1 MAELEVFGIEE
12 WIRELEGLGQDVP
25 KITKEALKAGA
36 GVFKQKLEFNS
47 PVGPEPNTPTP
58 KQPWW
63 DGKHAKNAI
72 EEGRVVKKGGSY
84 FVEIGWDKA
93 DRSPH
98 FYMKFQNWGTSRNP
112 NPPLKGFVEKT
123 LVQSE
128 KEVLQAMEREF
139 MRRVT
144 GR

>member
-1 MAELEVFGIEE
+1 MNPGKRDKRIVIEHKTERKDEEGNALPAGWEVFS
-12 WIRELEGLGQDVP
+12 
-25 KITKEALKAGA
+25 KAWA
-36 GVFKQKLEFNS
+36 KAET

-63 DGKHAKNAI
+63 DGKHARDAI
-72 EEGRVVKKGGSY
+72 EEGKVVKKGGAYSID
-84 FVEIGWDKA
+84 IGWDKA
-93 DRSPH
+93 DRSAH
-98 FYMKFQNWGTSRNP
+98 FYMKFQNWGTSKNP
-112 NPPLKGFVEKT
+112 NPPHKGFAEKT

-128 KEVLQAMEREF
+128 REVLQAMEREF